1 MISNGSQP
9 RPKTGRTVKNLRF
22 VVSLITQ
29 DNDYQLEQAA
39 AAEDAANRLG
49 LDLEIFF
56 ADNDSIRQSQQVIN
70 VIQSSRAHPDGII
83 LESVSGTA
91 LPQVARAAVAA
102 DIGWAVLNL
111 APDYISGLRQNYRV
125 PIFSVA
131 SDNAEVGRLQ
141 GRQIGA
147 LLPNGG
153 NVLYIQGPSDNAT
166 AKMRTDGMTKTKPA
180 SVLAKCI
187 RAHWTE
193 ASAYKAV
200 TAWLRLTTS
209 QQAGVDLIAAHNDAM
224 AMGARKA
231 FQELPDATARERWHG
246 LPYLGCDGV
255 PKTGQAWVRAGAL
268 AATVVTPPLAG
279 QAIEMLANAI
289 QTSTT
294 PQSSTLVAPRSFPA
308 LNELTAPSSSKTRA
322 ASSR

>member
-1 MISNGSQP
+1 
-9 RPKTGRTVKNLRF
+9 VKKLRF
-22 VVSLITQ
+22 VVALITQ

-39 AAEDAANRLG
+39 SAEEAANRLG
-49 LDLEIFF
+49 IDVDIVF

-70 VIQSSRAHPDGII
+70 FIQSSSSRPDGII

-91 LPQVARAAVAA
+91 LPQVARAAAA
-102 DIGWAVLNL
+102 AGMGWAVLNL
-111 APDYISGLRQNYRV
+111 APDYVSNLRQNYRV

-131 SDNAEVGRLQ
+131 SDNEEVGRLQ
-141 GRQIGA
+141 GRQIAA

-166 AKMRTDGMTKTKPA
+166 AKIRTDGMSRTKPP
-180 SVLAKCI
+180 SLQLKCI

-209 QQAGVDLIAAHNDAM
+209 HQAGIDLIAAHNDAM

-231 FQELPDATARERWHG
+231 FQELPDARARERWQS
-246 LPYLGCDGV
+246 LPYIGCDGV
-255 PKTGQAWVRAGAL
+255 HKTGQAWVRAGAL
-268 AATVVTPPLAG
+268 AATVITPPLAG
-279 QAIEMLANAI
+279 QAIELLANAAR
-289 QTSTT
+289 TSAT
-294 PQSSTLVAPRSFPA
+294 PPASTLVAPRSFPA
-308 LNELTAPSSSKTRA
+308 LTELTASTSTKTRA
-322 ASSR
+322 ASSS